1 MSNFPKRYCLP
12 DGSIY
17 EVAFEDVKRDWADT
31 ARQYDDL
38 SNEEQEKLIE
48 GFDEEHALSWMADQW
63 YGNEILVWGR
73 DTGEVDEKVRK
84 EGISNLKYLCKDEW
98 AGDYEIS
105 SLRAT
110 KQH

>member
-17 EVAFEDVKRDWADT
+17 EVTFEDVKRDWADT
-31 ARQYDDL
+31 ARQFYDL
-38 SNEEQEKLIE
+38 TKEEQEAWIVN
-48 GFDEEHALSWMADQW
+48 FDEEQALSWMADQW

-105 SLRAT
+105 GPQAT
-110 KQH
+110 EKT